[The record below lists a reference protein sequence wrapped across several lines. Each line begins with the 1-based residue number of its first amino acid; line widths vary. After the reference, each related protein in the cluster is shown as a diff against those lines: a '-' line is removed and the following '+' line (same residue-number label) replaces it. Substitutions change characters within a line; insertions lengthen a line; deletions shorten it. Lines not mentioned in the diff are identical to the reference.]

1 MRNGYSCDLDSL
13 GVGSR
18 LGMMRGKDG
27 TLHFTINGVDQGV
40 AIDSVPSGVFAVI
53 DLYGVCAQ
61 ASVVHSA
68 ARAGQENSLASSQVM
83 ESSQVSLQL
92 GGQAGAETVQHK
104 FAVLGHNIE
113 LSAGGVLAR
122 RKRAPAQCLV
132 FSAHWLEVE
141 EIFEIKIEDLD
152 LLFRGGIKLGL
163 TTFNPQSQ
171 EASTKISPDLANLQL
186 CWWLDGSSVFRSG
199 QALKHNYGPCLE
211 RLTVGDRLGVKRTQD
226 GAMKIVIN
234 GEDVGVA
241 CTGLA
246 ATVRAVFSLSGQ
258 VTAISVTSSHKVSS
272 PQEES
277 QSSHPQD
284 SLYSILEKEAVGGGG
299 EVEEPEQNLFEF
311 HDNRGRNVRLCH
323 SNTVARRNDS
333 YNKGLV
339 MSARPLPRNTL
350 FQVLI
355 SHLTP
360 RWSASLS
367 LGLSG
372 LSPDNIHLPITQLQM
387 KKESWLISGDGVYQ
401 NGVRVVSRYGPNIN
415 SLLVGH
421 TVGLLVDD
429 DNRLHLYVN
438 GVDQGVACSDIPAR
452 VWAVF
457 DLYGKCDE
465 IVINSTLCEETFIK
479 ESAVKEEKENKNM
492 MTSSLKLEPPLPQ
505 QFCRNCEYIS
515 TCCKFKDSLGLPS
528 FFFSGEEATCFCET
542 CWGHR
547 VRSEEVVQ
555 ARGDPKKKF
564 ALPIGWARFPLRRRE
579 GGEEGERWHTA
590 YHGTR
595 PGWVRRMLD
604 TGKLLVVG
612 EVGLERRSSP
622 AAKCKE
628 DDSDISIIYF
638 SPTINYAGLPRF
650 SPSRKFTDLK
660 TGKSY
665 LGQVALEVLVEPG
678 SYKAGDSQGLEGANK
693 WESGLE
699 LQEREW
705 VSKERGNTVLS
716 ALLLRIQQSE
726 EI

>member
-40 AIDSVPSGVFAVI
+40 AIDNVPPGVFAVI
-53 DLYGVCAQ
+53 DLYGVCGQ
-61 ASVVHSA
+61 ASVVHSM
-68 ARAGQENSLASSQVM
+68 ARPGQENSLASSQVM
-83 ESSQVSLQL
+83 ESSQVSIQL
-92 GGQAGAETVQHK
+92 GGSETVRHK

-113 LSAGGVLAR
+113 LSAGGALAK
-122 RKRAPAQCLV
+122 RKRATAQCLV
-132 FSAHWLEVE
+132 FSAHCLEVE

-152 LLFRGGIKLGL
+152 VLFRGGIKLGL
-163 TTFNPQSQ
+163 TTFNPGSQ
-171 EASTKISPDLANLQL
+171 EGNVKISPDLTTLPL

-199 QALKHNYGPCLE
+199 QDLKHNYGPCLE
-211 RLTVGDRLGVKRTQD
+211 RLTLGDRLGVKRTQD

-241 CTGLA
+241 CTGVA
-246 ATVRAVFSLSGQ
+246 AYVRAVFCLAGQ

-277 QSSHPQD
+277 QSTHPQD
-284 SLYSILEKEAVGGGG
+284 SLYSILEKEAVGGSG
-299 EVEEPEQNLFEF
+299 EAEEPEPNIFEF
-311 HDNRGRNVRLCH
+311 HENRGRNVRLCH
-323 SNTVARRNDS
+323 GNTRARRNDS
-333 YNKGLV
+333 YNQGLV

-372 LSPDNIHLPITQLQM
+372 LSPDNIHLPITHLQM

-401 NGVRVVSRYGPNIN
+401 NGSRVVSRYGPNIN

-421 TVGLLVDD
+421 TLGLLVDD
-429 DNRLHLYVN
+429 DHRMHLYVN

-465 IVINSTLCEETFIK
+465 IIINSTLCDETFTK
-479 ESAVKEEKENKNM
+479 ESAVKEEKENKNI
-492 MTSSLKLEPPLPQ
+492 MTSSLKMEPLPQ

-515 TCCKFKDSLGLPS
+515 NCWKFKDSLGLPN
-528 FFFSGEEATCFCET
+528 FFFSGDEATCYCET
-542 CWGHR
+542 CWSHR
-547 VRSEEVVQ
+547 LRSEDVVQ
-555 ARGDPKKKF
+555 VRGDPKKKF

-579 GGEEGERWHTA
+579 GGEEGETWHTA
-590 YHGTR
+590 YHGTK

-604 TGKLLVVG
+604 VGKLLVVG
-612 EVGLERRSSP
+612 EVGLERRRSP
-622 AAKCKE
+622 GAKSKE

-650 SPSRKFTDLK
+650 SPSRRFTDR
-660 TGKSY
+660 KSGRTW

-678 SYKAGDSQGLEGANK
+678 SYKAGDSQGLQGANK

-699 LQEREW
+699 LEEREW

-716 ALLLRIQQSE
+716 ALLVRIQQSE